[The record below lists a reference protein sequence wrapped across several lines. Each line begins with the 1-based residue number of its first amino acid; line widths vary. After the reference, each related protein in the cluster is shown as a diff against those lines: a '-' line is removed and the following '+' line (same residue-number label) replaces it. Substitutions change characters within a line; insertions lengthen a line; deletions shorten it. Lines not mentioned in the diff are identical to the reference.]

1 MEPILTHAQGLVYT
15 LLGFMPTPHQRDSL
29 QALLGLFLQAQGHPL
44 PQQCKAKSA
53 SALSRFLNVYPWSTR
68 QLIRLS
74 RQATLQHIL
83 AQGRIGRRPI
93 LQVILDLSTLEK
105 RGKFKGLNGLVRVYH
120 SKQGLHVVMLY
131 LVVGQWRVPWSFRVY
146 RGKDT
151 PSPAQL
157 GLKLV
162 QGLPKV
168 LTQHFEVLVLVDSAF
183 GSIAFLEG
191 VRKLKHH
198 VIAGVRYDRKLEDG
212 RWVAQLYKR
221 GQHVRLVG
229 LKFPVSVSWYYL
241 KREDGKREKRYVLST
256 KALKGST
263 ITR

>member
-1 MEPILTHAQGLVYT
+1 M
-15 LLGFMPTPHQRDSL
+15 
-29 QALLGLFLQAQGHPL
+29 
-44 PQQCKAKSA
+44 
-53 SALSRFLNVYPWSTR
+53 
-68 QLIRLS
+68 
-74 RQATLQHIL
+74 
-83 AQGRIGRRPI
+83 
-93 LQVILDLSTLEK
+93 
-105 RGKFKGLNGLVRVYH
+105 
-120 SKQGLHVVMLY
+120 
-131 LVVGQWRVPWSFRVY
+131 
-146 RGKDT
+146 
-151 PSPAQL
+151 
-157 GLKLV
+157 
-162 QGLPKV
+162 
-168 LTQHFEVLVLVDSAF
+168 LVDSAF

-256 KALKGST
+256 KVLKGST